1 MRTYEQT
8 HTWISF
14 RWEPRRLP
22 YPVWLLLG
30 EATALV
36 RMLGQASLPAGPA
49 IELERTAR
57 IRGIEAIAGMEGNTL
72 TEEQVAQ
79 CLVGALKLPT
89 SHAYLGQEIQNLA
102 KALGW
107 TEDRL
112 RAGDRQFSPW
122 SIQLLNAQVLQGL
135 PWDEETSPGEYR
147 SSNRITAVQD
157 GVPAEDITYL
167 IERLCEWL
175 TTERFTPDH
184 EEEAHAFALV
194 RAMLAHL
201 YLLWIRPFADGNVRT
216 AWLVT
221 GQLLM
226 EAGVPPFAVHRFFGH
241 VGRVRRVWEREI
253 ASAGSGHGDPV
264 PFIAF
269 LSRLLKECLWS
280 ATEDV
285 ETKQQDALLSEHLHQ
300 LFGAGRS
307 ANGMRLKKLLESLN
321 EQAGAVP
328 HGRITRINPDLAAI
342 YARLDR
348 KTLLRDIQH
357 LQKQGLVDRVAEGV
371 VPKPTPLRAFRPLRT
386 D

>member
-14 RWEPRRLP
+14 RWEPRRLT

-36 RMLGQASLPAGPA
+36 RMLGEASLPAGPA

-57 IRGIEAIAGMEGNTL
+57 IRGIDAMAAMEGNTL
-72 TEEQVAQ
+72 TEEQVAR
-79 CLVGALKLPT
+79 CLAGELKLPT
-89 SHAYLGQEIQNLA
+89 SHAYLGQEVQNLA
-102 KALGW
+102 KALVW

-122 SIQLLNAQVLQGL
+122 SIQLLNAQVLKGL

-147 SSNRITAVQD
+147 SSKRITAVQD
-157 GVPAEDITYL
+157 GVPAEDIAYL

-175 TTERFTPDH
+175 TAERFTPEH

-194 RAMLAHL
+194 RAMLAQL

-241 VGRVRRVWEREI
+241 VGRVRRVWEREM
-253 ASAGSGHGDPV
+253 ASAGQGHGDPV

-269 LSRLLKECLWS
+269 LSRLLRECLLS
-280 ATEDV
+280 AAEEV
-285 ETKQQDALLSEHLHQ
+285 EMEQRDALLSEHLHR

-307 ANGMRLKKLLESLN
+307 ANGTRRKKLLVSLN
-321 EQAGAVP
+321 EQTGAVP
-328 HGRITRINPDLAAI
+328 HGRIPQLNPDLAAI

-348 KTLLRDIQH
+348 KTLLRDIHH
-357 LQKQGLVDRVAEGV
+357 LQQQGLVGRVADGV
-371 VPKPTPLRAFRPLRT
+371 VPTLTPLRAFKPLLKG
-386 D
+386 